1 MTLHSFTQQV
11 CKATRLNL
19 RTDSPLEPHKVIT
32 CITPFQE
39 NNPYKRKGPRNGQ
52 MGKKRNFIPKQN
64 THDSLVGT
72 LSIGMPS
79 IQGVQQPNDHRQNIR
94 WLDKN

>member
-1 MTLHSFTQQV
+1 MTLHPFTQQV

-19 RTDSPLEPHKVIT
+19 RTDSPPEPHKVIT

-52 MGKKRNFIPKQN
+52 MGKKKGILFLSKIRMIR
-64 THDSLVGT
+64 SLA
-72 LSIGMPS
+72 LY
-79 IQGVQQPNDHRQNIR
+79 Q
-94 WLDKN
+94 

>member
-1 MTLHSFTQQV
+1 MTLHRFTYQV

-19 RTDSPLEPHKVIT
+19 RTDFPPEPHKLIT

-39 NNPYKRKGPRNGQ
+39 NNPYRRKGPRNGQ
-52 MGKKRNFIPKQN
+52 MGKKKNFIPKQN

-72 LSIGMPS
+72 LSIGIPS
-79 IQGVQQPNDHRQNIR
+79 LR
-94 WLDKN
+94 L